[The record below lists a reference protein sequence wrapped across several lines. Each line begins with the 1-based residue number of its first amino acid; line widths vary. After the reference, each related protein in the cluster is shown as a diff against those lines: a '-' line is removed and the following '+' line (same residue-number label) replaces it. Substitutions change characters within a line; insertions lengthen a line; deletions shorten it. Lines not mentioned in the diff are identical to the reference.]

1 MFEEK
6 TYEALMA
13 EKMNRID
20 SKLDKREGSMIHFA
34 IGANSAE
41 TAQIYITL
49 EWMFKQMFGDTA
61 DREYLKKIAYDT
73 RGLVPNPATYAVLK
87 GKFNIEVKEGT
98 KLNLDDL
105 NYIVG
110 DLIEEAD
117 GFYYYECICD
127 TLGEVGNRQFGQMIP
142 VTYIQGLTTCELVE
156 LLVPGE
162 EEEDTEAFRKRWRNS
177 FNSSAF
183 GGNRADYENK
193 IKDIQGVGGCKC
205 YRATDPEGNMVGGFV
220 KCVVIASDY
229 STPSSELIDD
239 IQTIVDPTVNQGEGY
254 GTAPI
259 GHIVTIEGVRSI
271 IVNVS
276 ADITFADGYTME
288 EIRSTIEKSIDDYL
302 LELRKSWEEKEDGII
317 VRKSQIE
324 AAILDIQGIVDI
336 DHTMING
343 IDANLQLGVDE
354 IPIRGLVNG

>member
-1 MFEEK
+1 MYEDK
-6 TYEALMA
+6 TYESLMT

-20 SKLDKREGSMIHFA
+20 PKIDKREGSMIHFA
-34 IGANSAE
+34 MGANSAE

-49 EWMFKQMFGDTA
+49 EWMFRQMFGDTA

-73 RGLVPNPATYAVLK
+73 RGLTPNPATHAVLK
-87 GKFNIEVKEGT
+87 GKFNIKVKEGT
-98 KLNLDDL
+98 KLNLDSL

-110 DLIEEAD
+110 ELIEESE
-117 GFYYYECICD
+117 GYYYYECKCD
-127 TLGEVGNRQFGQMIP
+127 TLGEIGNRQFGQMIP

-162 EEEDTEAFRKRWRNS
+162 DEEDTEAFRKRWRNS

-193 IKDIQGVGGCKC
+193 IKEIQGVGGCKC
-205 YRATDPEGNMVGGFV
+205 YRATGPDGNMAGGFV

-229 STPSSELIDD
+229 STPSDELIDD
-239 IQTIVDPTVNQGEGY
+239 IQTIVDPTVNQGNGY

-259 GHIVTIEGVRSI
+259 GHIVTIEGARSVV
-271 IVNVS
+271 VNVT
-276 ADITFADGYTME
+276 ANITFADGYKME
-288 EIRSTIEKSIDDYL
+288 DIRSTIEKGIDNYL
-302 LELRKSWEEKEDGII
+302 LELRKGWEEKEDGII

-336 DHTMING
+336 DNTLING
-343 IDANLQLGVDE
+343 VGSNLQLGVDE
-354 IPIRGLVNG
+354 IPIRGLLNG